1 MSVPNKK
8 TKMSDLVDS
17 RLKVMLVDG
26 RFFVGTLLAFDKHM
40 NLVLSECHES
50 RLSRRQQA
58 LLRAPNPEAPTY
70 EKRSLGLVI
79 LRGEQV
85 VSLSIESGP
94 LSDARSRVAAGLT
107 RGSGTSRPLKTPKS
121 IIKSMAGPTLK

>member
-1 MSVPNKK
+1 MSVPTKK

-17 RLKVMLVDG
+17 RLKVMSIDG

-58 LLRAPNPEAPTY
+58 LLRVPNSEPPVY

-94 LSDARSRVAAGLT
+94 LSNARSRVAAGLQ
-107 RGSGTSRPLKTPKS
+107 RGTGTSRPLKTPKS
-121 IIKSMAGPTLK
+121 IIKSMSGPTLK